1 MRDNGNAPDFSNAF
15 RLSPTNSDSDENL
28 DFIDLS
34 KQPENY
40 LGANSVIDRVL
51 SARARASPQPRNVHT
66 ESSNEDSDASRKI
79 SLSSKESARSNL
91 GSRQGAR
98 SSVISL
104 TRRQSFTP
112 TNGRRSSVGSKHA
125 TTRRKSS
132 LLHHGDGAM
141 TGRVPQSKAPATGM
155 ANPTLHRMSTVRSPM
170 TQQNPRAIHR
180 SSSQLST
187 KLHVLLV
194 SMHVFMFRFL
204 HEIEYF

>member
-28 DFIDLS
+28 DFIDLA

-51 SARARASPQPRNVHT
+51 SARVRTSPQPRNIHT

-79 SLSSKESARSNL
+79 SLSSKESARSR
-91 GSRQGAR
+91 GSNFGSSQGTR

-104 TRRQSFTP
+104 TRKQSFTP
-112 TNGRRSSVGSKHA
+112 TTSRRSSVGSRHA
-125 TTRRKSS
+125 LRRKSS
-132 LLHHGDGAM
+132 LLHHADGAM
-141 TGRVPQSKAPATGM
+141 TGRVSQSKAPAIGT
-155 ANPTLHRMSTVRSPM
+155 ANPTLHRISTVRSPM

-180 SSSQLST
+180 SSSQLSI

-194 SMHVFMFRFL
+194 SMHL
-204 HEIEYF
+204 HEIKYL